1 MYHFLV
7 SIKDLAILIKMGTLQ
22 HTEFSCWPDTY
33 RGKSETI
40 NKTVETI
47 FMKQLT
53 TLWLFTKFLLKAVPV
68 LGQLYI
74 ILGTELLAKLKLYV
88 EGKSEM
94 FTFRI
99 ASLVRCQ

>member
-1 MYHFLV
+1 
-7 SIKDLAILIKMGTLQ
+7 MGTLR
-22 HTEFSCWPDTY
+22 HTEFSCWPDIY
-33 RGKSETI
+33 RGKSKTI

-53 TLWLFTKFLLKAVPV
+53 TLWLFTKFLLKTVPV

-94 FTFRI
+94 FTFRT
-99 ASLVRCQ
+99 ACLVKCQ